1 MLLRNGHAT
10 LEIWFFFYWK
20 HWKDFPLLVIS
31 VFLSDLQR
39 WLTKVFGYL
48 GQKTYYDVYIVCAV

>member
-10 LEIWFFFYWK
+10 LEIWFSFDWK
-20 HWKDFPLLVIS
+20 QDFPLLVALS
-31 VFLSDLQR
+31 VFLSDLLR
-39 WLTKVFGYL
+39 WLTKVFGHL